1 MGYIGGARFGVS
13 TAGGRLGI
21 WSFFVCFGVICC
33 GGGVEDL
40 DRTCSAGAALD
51 GSGRGYCHAG

>member
-1 MGYIGGARFGVS
+1 M
-13 TAGGRLGI
+13 
-21 WSFFVCFGVICC
+21 CFGVICC